1 MKKSSI
7 SNLTPWKKGY
17 CPNRKGRPKNLPE
30 IKELL
35 TEALAEKKNGI
46 SAAQAIIRS
55 MIVRAIKGD
64 VKAAEML
71 FDRLFGKPKQQLDID
86 STVRTLNV
94 EILSETE
101 LAVVLALN
109 KKLAAND

>member
-1 MKKSSI
+1 MKQNSI
-7 SNLTPWKKGY
+7 RNLKPFKPGFSG
-17 CPNRKGRPKNLPE
+17 NVKGRPKDIE
-30 IKELL
+30 IKRLL
-35 TEALAEKKNGI
+35 TEALSDERDGI
-46 SAAQAIIRS
+46 TAAQAIIRA

-71 FDRLFGKPKQQLDID
+71 FNRLFGTPKQQLEID

-101 LAVVLALN
+101 LNVVLALN
-109 KKLAAND
+109 KKLTANV